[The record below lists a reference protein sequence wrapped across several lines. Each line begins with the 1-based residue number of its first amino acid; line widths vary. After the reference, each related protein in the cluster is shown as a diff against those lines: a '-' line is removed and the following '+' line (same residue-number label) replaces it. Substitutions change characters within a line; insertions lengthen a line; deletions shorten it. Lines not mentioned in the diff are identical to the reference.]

1 MKAEDFYFFFPPQ
14 AKPAT
19 LSSGLDV
26 TMWFAFTP
34 GARLHIGVAI

>member
-1 MKAEDFYFFFPPQ
+1 MKAEDFYFFSPQ

-26 TMWFAFTP
+26 TMSSAFTP